1 MSCLYN
7 VSTVGI
13 IGNIAFGQG
22 ADPIRNI
29 KIERIQGRASYI
41 ILSEYL
47 FNPYGNTFLF
57 VSPNDI
63 FHLQ

>member
-7 VSTVGI
+7 VSMVGI

-22 ADPIRNI
+22 ADPIRNV
-29 KIERIQGRASYI
+29 KIERIQGRAAYI

-47 FNPYGNTFLF
+47 FKPFGKLLCF
-57 VSPNDI
+57 SSI
-63 FHLQ
+63 FRGK